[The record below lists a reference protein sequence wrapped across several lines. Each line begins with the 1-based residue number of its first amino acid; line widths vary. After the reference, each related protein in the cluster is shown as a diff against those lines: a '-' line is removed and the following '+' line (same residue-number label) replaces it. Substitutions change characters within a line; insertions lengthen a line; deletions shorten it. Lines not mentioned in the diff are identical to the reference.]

1 MRDFLT
7 PPGYEGARWSARKL
21 LNVYLSRWEEG
32 RGRTK
37 LRSYPFKLTVE
48 ATGACNLRCP
58 ACFTGV
64 GDVGRPGSAMP
75 LDLYRRVLRARRLPL
90 RARVLQLGRAAPRQE
105 HLHDDRRGERARHLH
120 HGEHELQLS
129 F

>member
-64 GDVGRPGSAMP
+64 GDVGRPGSPMP
-75 LDLYRRVLRARRLPL
+75 LDLYRPVLAELRDYPFDLESINSGGPLLPKNIYTMIPKASARR
-90 RARVLQLGRAAPRQE
+90 VPRP
-105 HLHDDRRGERARHLH
+105 RHRD
-120 HGEHELQLS
+120 
-129 F
+129 